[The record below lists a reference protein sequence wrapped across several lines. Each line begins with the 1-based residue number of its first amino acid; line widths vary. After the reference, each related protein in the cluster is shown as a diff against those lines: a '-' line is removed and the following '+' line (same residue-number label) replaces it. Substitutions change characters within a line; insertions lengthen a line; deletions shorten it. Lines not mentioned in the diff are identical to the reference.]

1 MVSRSF
7 CIMAGLLLTFPCN
20 EEGSMYINKV
30 FMAGNL
36 THDPDLRNTANG
48 NQCTTMQMALNR
60 VWNQDGE
67 RKEEAMFVR
76 VVSWGKS
83 AEFCGNHLKKGDA
96 IFVSGRLSIRQYEKD
111 GQQRWITEVVADNVQ
126 SINHRQ
132 PQPALA

>member
-1 MVSRSF
+1 
-7 CIMAGLLLTFPCN
+7 
-20 EEGSMYINKV
+20 MYINKV